1 MCFFW
6 TFSNR
11 LIVFFFSISLR
22 LVDLMQQSNVYAM
35 QSRSNSLFG
44 NIFTATATA
53 VLLMNCSKSKVREKT
68 TSSWSGR
75 RGAWFSDFHLPMTLK
90 WFENTDWV
98 VRLTWLLNN
107 KTQLKIISRKQALS
121 LLSVLFWWQDFFLL
135 FVTSLTWEI
144 FIKPQWFRLNFNGLI
159 LMRLSNLQCCF
170 SLFETA
176 APS

>member
-1 MCFFW
+1 MIHHKNSIFIVLYIVDFVASNFYININVLLIFFLVFFSFFHFWCVSFW

-75 RGAWFSDFHLPMTLK
+75 RGHGF
-90 WFENTDWV
+90 
-98 VRLTWLLNN
+98 
-107 KTQLKIISRKQALS
+107 Q
-121 LLSVLFWWQDFFLL
+121 
-135 FVTSLTWEI
+135 I
-144 FIKPQWFRLNFNGLI
+144 FICQWRWSGSRILTGLLGWLGFWIIRLN
-159 LMRLSNLQCCF
+159 
-170 SLFETA
+170 
-176 APS
+176 